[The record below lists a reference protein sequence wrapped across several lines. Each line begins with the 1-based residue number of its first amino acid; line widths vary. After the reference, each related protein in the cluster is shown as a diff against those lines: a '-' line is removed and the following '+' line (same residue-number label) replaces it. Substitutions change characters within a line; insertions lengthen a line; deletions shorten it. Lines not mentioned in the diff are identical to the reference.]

1 MIQSFLNSLKPLFV
15 PNEVQKQAIEHT
27 DGPLLLL
34 ASPGSGKTTTIIAR
48 IGYLISCH
56 NVTPKR
62 ILAVSFSRA
71 SARDMEQRYKKLFPQ
86 LNIVQFSTIHSLA
99 FRITTSWLRKMGRKF
114 EVIEGSREEKNEDA
128 SIENKLS
135 KSMILRQL
143 YEREYHSKMK
153 DDSLEELLTYISYVK
168 NKKIPKSE
176 WHSVSCKVSKAA
188 QLLEQ
193 YEHFKTSGEIMLL
206 DFDDML
212 TIAEQALREDK
223 QLRHQFKSQY
233 DYIVTDESQDTS
245 LIQHHIV
252 AYLAEDHQNLCVV
265 ADDDQSIYSWRGA
278 EPSYLL
284 QFRKYYPNAKLLF
297 MQQNYRSSR
306 TIVDTANQFIA
317 KNKERYVKQMFTAN
331 KMDKPITFSHFATV
345 NEEVDYIVKQLQKSD
360 DLSEIAILYR
370 NHYSSLLLVHE
381 LDRHNIP
388 FYMRDYDNRFFNHWV
403 VEDIKNFMRLS
414 YVEHRMDIF
423 EKIAMKMNLYLSQ
436 AQILSGKRAH
446 QGESVFELMLTK
458 VDLKEYQYELIKR
471 AQHLTAS
478 LRFLPPQEAIACI
491 RHELGYEKELIAMS
505 ERLGFRKEYLLSI
518 LNSLEGISKELQ
530 TIEQFVA
537 RLHHLEEIQKKASQ
551 MSKVSTV
558 TLSTLHSSKGLE
570 YDEVFMIDLVQ
581 QVIPS
586 RQDNES
592 SALLEEARRLFYVGM
607 TRARHSLH
615 LMTVSRWQ
623 NERAIP
629 SKFMTEVEEMS
640 RKKNYPLHNQH
651 LQSKDMNV
659 FIDRS
664 KLVVGA
670 TISHKQLGQGIIV
683 EIIDRSKLKVNFVT
697 KGDKILQID
706 YCVTNGLIESVEQHQ
721 MVE

>member
-1 MIQSFLNSLKPLFV
+1 MIESFLNSLKPLFV

-27 DGPLLLL
+27 DGPILLL

-56 NVTPKR
+56 NVMPKR

-99 FRITTSWLRKMGRKF
+99 FRITTHWLRNIGRKF
-114 EVIEGSREEKNEDA
+114 EVIEGSQEEGSESN
-128 SIENKLS
+128 LS

-143 YEREYHSKMK
+143 YEREYHTKMK

-168 NKKIPKSE
+168 NKKIPKNE
-176 WHSVSCKVSKAA
+176 WQSISCKVSKAA

-193 YEHFKTSGEIMLL
+193 YEYFKNSGEVMLL

-223 QLRHQFKSQY
+223 QLRELFKSQY

-245 LIQHHIV
+245 LIQHHII

-284 QFRKYYPNAKLLF
+284 QFRKHYPKAKLLF
-297 MQQNYRSSR
+297 MQQNYRSSE
-306 TIVDTANQFIA
+306 TIVNTANQFIA
-317 KNKERYVKQMFTAN
+317 KNKERYVKHMFTTN
-331 KMDKPITFSHFATV
+331 ELDKPITFSHFATV
-345 NEEVDYIVKQLQKSD
+345 NEEVDHIVKHLQKSH
-360 DLSEIAILYR
+360 DLSEVAILYR
-370 NHYSSLLLVHE
+370 NHYSSLLLVNE
-381 LDRHNIP
+381 LDRHHIP
-388 FYMRDYDNRFFNHWV
+388 FYMRDYDNRFFKHWV

-414 YVEHRMDIF
+414 YVEHRLDIF

-436 AQILSGKRAH
+436 TQLTSCKRAY
-446 QGESVFELMLTK
+446 QGESVFELLLAK
-458 VDLKEYQYELIKR
+458 VELKDYQYELIKR
-471 AQHLTAS
+471 AQQLTAS
-478 LRFLPPQEAIACI
+478 LRTLSPQEAIACI

-518 LNSLEGISKELQ
+518 LNSLEGIAKELQ
-530 TIEQFVA
+530 TLEQFVA
-537 RLHHLEEIQKKASQ
+537 KLNHLEQIQIKASRK
-551 MSKVSTV
+551 SKVSAV

-570 YDEVFMIDLVQ
+570 FDEVYMIDLVQ

-586 RQDNES
+586 RQDQES
-592 SALLEEARRLFYVGM
+592 SALMEEARRLFYVGM
-607 TRARHSLH
+607 TRARHTLH
-615 LMTVSRWQ
+615 LMTVNRWQ

-640 RKKNYPLHNQH
+640 RKKNISLPNYN
-651 LQSKDMNV
+651 LQSKDMNLL
-659 FIDRS
+659 IDRT

-670 TISHKQLGQGIIV
+670 NISHKHLGQGIII
-683 EIIDRSKLKVNFVT
+683 EIIDLTKLKVNFVT
-697 KGDKILQID
+697 KGEKILQID
-706 YCVTNGLIESVEQHQ
+706 YCVTNGLIEVVEQHQ